1 MFEIIE
7 SICDEYGSRCVGVA
21 ATFLEVSAYG
31 KLEELQKMYP
41 ERDFSVEYVPAADE
55 WNAYW

>member
-7 SICDEYGSRCVGVA
+7 SICDEYGSRSISIA
-21 ATFLEVSAYG
+21 ATFLEANAYG

-55 WNAYW
+55 WNAY